1 MLPWHHVPPWHEEPP
16 WHGMPPIKMMMMMMR
31 QGRLGDTRYL
41 DEVFITIN
49 GQRQYLWR
57 AVNQDGDVLDIL
69 VNLVAIRVRRNAS
82 FASF

>member
-1 MLPWHHVPPWHEEPP
+1 
-16 WHGMPPIKMMMMMMR
+16 MMMMR

-57 AVNQDGDVLDIL
+57 AVDQDGDVLDIL
-69 VNLVAIRVRRNAS
+69 AQPRCDQSAAERFFRKLLKS
-82 FASF
+82 QGTL